1 MAVEAAALGPAI
13 TTDIPARMDRLPWSG
28 WHWRIVI
35 ALGVT
40 WILDGLEVTIV
51 GALGG
56 VLTEPGTL
64 HLSETQ
70 IGLAGSVY
78 IAGAVLGALV
88 FGYLTDR
95 LGRKRL
101 FMLTLAVYLTAT
113 LLTAFAPNFLW
124 FAVCRFFTGTGI
136 GGEYSAINS
145 AIDELIPARVRGWVD
160 LAINGSYWIGTIIG
174 ALTTLVLLNQALLPH
189 DIGWRLCFGIGAV
202 LALAIILVRRYIPES
217 PRWLLIHGQFEEAE
231 RIVRS
236 IEDEVRRDTPAPLPA
251 PGSVITIQPR
261 ASVGFGEIAHIMLSH
276 YRRRSV
282 LGFVLMT
289 GQAFLYNAIFFTYAL
304 VLTTF
309 YHVDNSKVGL
319 YLIPFAVGNVL
330 GPLTLGRLFD
340 TLGRRVMI
348 TFTYVVSGV
357 LLAVTGWLFAL
368 GVLDAT
374 TQTIAWCVIFFFA
387 SAGASSAYL
396 TVSEIF
402 PLEIRAMAIAFFYA
416 IGTFVGG
423 FIGPL
428 LFGVLIQ
435 TATPINVFYG
445 YLVGAVLMMGAG
457 LVEAV
462 WGIEAA
468 RRSLEEVAAPLS
480 LAAFRPGPS
489 AAGMGMWSPCPQASC
504 SAERAA

>member
-1 MAVEAAALGPAI
+1 MS
-13 TTDIPARMDRLPWSG
+13 TDIPARLDRLPWSP

-35 ALGVT
+35 ALGIT

-64 HLSETQ
+64 NLSQ
-70 IGLAGSVY
+70 AQVGLAGSVY
-78 IAGAVLGALV
+78 VAGAVLGALF

-136 GGEYSAINS
+136 GGEYAAINS
-145 AIDELIPARVRGWVD
+145 AIDELIPARVRGWAD
-160 LAINGSYWIGTIIG
+160 LGINGSYWIGTIIG
-174 ALTTLVLLNQALLPH
+174 AAATLVLLNPAFLPH
-189 DIGWRLCFGIGAV
+189 DVGWRLCFGFGAV
-202 LALAIILVRRYIPES
+202 LALGIILVRRYIPES
-217 PRWLLIHGQFEEAE
+217 PRWLLIHGRADEAE
-231 RIVRS
+231 RIVRA
-236 IEDEVRRDTPAPLPA
+236 IEEEVQRTTGAERIPP
-251 PGSVITIQPR
+251 PGTSITIVPR
-261 ASVGFGEIAHIMLSH
+261 GAIGFREIARLMLTR
-276 YRRRSV
+276 YRSRSL
-282 LGFVLMT
+282 LGLGLMM

-309 YHVDNSKVGL
+309 YHIDNSVVGL

-330 GPLTLGRLFD
+330 GPLTIGRLFD

-348 TFTYVVSGV
+348 TFTYVASGL
-357 LLAVTGWLFAL
+357 LLALTGWLFAL

-402 PLEIRAMAIAFFYA
+402 PLEIRAMSIALFYA
-416 IGTFVGG
+416 VGTGAGG
-423 FIGPL
+423 FIGPV
-428 LFGVLIQ
+428 LFGALIQ
-435 TATPINVFYG
+435 TATPISVFYG
-445 YLVGAVLMMGAG
+445 YLLGAALMVGAGIL
-457 LVEAV
+457 EAFLGV
-462 WGIEAA
+462 EAA
-468 RRSLEEVAAPLS
+468 RKSLEEVAAPLS
-480 LAAFRPGPS
+480 MASFRPGPS
-489 AAGMGMWSPCPQASC
+489 AEGMGIWSPYPESSSSTE
-504 SAERAA
+504 SAGADRRAA